1 MALPPLMEKK
11 LVEFSDPSSAVTQC
25 AAVSTLL
32 GAIRVPPQW
41 PPLFALLTATMD
53 RKSLMLAL
61 VPPTI
66 LGLGGALAEAVAV
79 LVPANTRPSSTIPK
93 RAALTLFCIVILHV
107 EVWGLLAKT
116 RALR

>member
-1 MALPPLMEKK
+1 M
-11 LVEFSDPSSAVTQC
+11 
-25 AAVSTLL
+25 STLL